1 MNNVLKVTDFSTETM
16 EASRQWN
23 HIFQASDMVSSW
35 LLWLWGHFP
44 VHPLGVF
51 RSPFLYK
58 CWLPCPDLSTFS
70 PLLPWTSPL
79 GGGHPPTASVITYVL
94 KTLNHGSWFHLPK
107 VRTMGPVSAHL
118 PSSTRNSSRSTCGLP
133 SGFPISRN
141 GCPSHSAAQ
150 ASIRGAGNSHLSHL
164 AHLRWLFSGH
174 NYYLQVS
181 LHPEVSTNWGN
192 FLYLCTSVL
201 SFIILKVEPIPPIL
215 QMVS

>member
-1 MNNVLKVTDFSTETM
+1 M
-16 EASRQWN
+16 
-23 HIFQASDMVSSW
+23 
-35 LLWLWGHFP
+35 
-44 VHPLGVF
+44 
-51 RSPFLYK
+51 
-58 CWLPCPDLSTFS
+58 
-70 PLLPWTSPL
+70 
-79 GGGHPPTASVITYVL
+79 ITYVL

-201 SFIILKVEPIPPIL
+201 SFNPQSGAHSPHFADGLLRKVRTRQWSSIAPECPPSGPRLAIAVWTGGL
-215 QMVS
+215 AALGARHLEGELDNEQGA